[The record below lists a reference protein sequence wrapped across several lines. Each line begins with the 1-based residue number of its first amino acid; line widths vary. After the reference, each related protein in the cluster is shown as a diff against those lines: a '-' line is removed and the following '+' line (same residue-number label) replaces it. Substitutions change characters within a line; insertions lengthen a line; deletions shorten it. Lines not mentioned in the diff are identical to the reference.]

1 MRVTIDLDDDIH
13 ATVKKLAR
21 QQGAT
26 MGRFLS
32 DLLRPSLTAKPPIK
46 IRNGFWLLEPRPG
59 APRADMELV
68 NRLRDEE

>member
-21 QQGAT
+21 QQGVT

-32 DLLRPSLTAKPPIK
+32 DLLRPSLTAKLPMK
-46 IRNGFWLLEPRPG
+46 TRNGVPSLERRPG
-59 APRADMELV
+59 GP
-68 NRLRDEE
+68 DEE